1 MKGGTKMLFCRS
13 DNPTDEEDYGHLNG
27 DADGV
32 GAYRGIINILILSL
46 PLIIGI
52 LIGVNLLARFG

>member
-1 MKGGTKMLFCRS
+1 MLFCRS